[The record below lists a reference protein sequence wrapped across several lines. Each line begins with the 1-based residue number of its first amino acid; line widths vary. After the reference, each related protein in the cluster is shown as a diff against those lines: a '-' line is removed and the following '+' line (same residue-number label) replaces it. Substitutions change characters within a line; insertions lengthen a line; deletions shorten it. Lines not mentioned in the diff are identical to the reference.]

1 MKFIKLS
8 KDTTL
13 LNSIELLRQ
22 RLDYVEKYAMR
33 KDANANHLNDFRD
46 LIKQFSINLLKK
58 IDRTIDFK
66 Q

>member
-58 IDRTIDFK
+58 IVRTIDFK